1 MANFPN
7 PFFRWRPHPWH
18 GLEVGPDQPKKV
30 NAFIELTPFD
40 TIKYEVDKKTGY
52 MRVDRPQRSSSLP
65 PSLYGFIPRTYC
77 GDRVGELSKQD
88 VEGDADPLDI
98 CVLSERPIDRNEV
111 ILSAR
116 VIGGLHMVDHGEADD
131 KIISVLD
138 NDTYYKDIESVN
150 DLPPVLLE
158 RLRHYFST
166 YKLIPGKDMNDVYV
180 EGIFDEQHA
189 YKVIEASIRDYETMF
204 GE

>member
-18 GLEVGPDQPKKV
+18 GLEIGLNPPKIV

-77 GDRVGELSKQD
+77 GDKVGELSSKD
-88 VEGDADPLDI
+88 VKGDGDPLDI
-98 CVLSERPIDRNEV
+98 CELSERPIDRNEV

-116 VIGGLHMVDHGEADD
+116 VIGGLHMVDQGEADD
-131 KIISVLD
+131 KIISILD
-138 NDTYYKDIESVN
+138 NDTYYKDIKGID
-150 DLPPVLLE
+150 DLPPVLIE
-158 RLRHYFST
+158 RLRHYFGT
-166 YKLIPGKDMNDVYV
+166 YKLIPGKDINDVYV
-180 EGIFDEQHA
+180 EGIFDEKHA
-189 YKVIEASIRDYETMF
+189 YKVIEASIEDYETMF